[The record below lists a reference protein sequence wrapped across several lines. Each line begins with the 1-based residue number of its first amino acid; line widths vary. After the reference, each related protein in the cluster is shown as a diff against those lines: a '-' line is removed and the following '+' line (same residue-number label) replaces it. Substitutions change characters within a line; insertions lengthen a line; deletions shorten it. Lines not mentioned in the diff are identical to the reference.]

1 MPLRWYDPR
10 VSTIAELVRQHV
22 RLPPYHISHLQHLVA
37 EWELLA
43 DLHFSDLLLFVPA
56 DESDEFVVL
65 AHQRPT
71 NSETTYLEDPVGRM
85 YGPDERPWVAKA
97 WETGEMTVGV
107 MSPPHRPSPIDVYA
121 VPVRRDGAL
130 VAVLSHERWRE
141 DRRRASPQERAYAD
155 AGRDMA
161 IMISEGTFPYRSGG
175 PVLTDTV
182 RAGDGFVR
190 LDADLRIKFRSP
202 NATSAFHRL
211 GVFGSMDDV
220 TFRELGVS
228 DTAVHSAV
236 ATGVPASDEFED
248 GDVSVLV
255 LGLPLVRAGHS
266 TGCLVLVRDVSELRR
281 RDRLLLSKEAA
292 IREIHHRVKNNLQTI
307 ASLLQLQARRTDS
320 DKAKEAL
327 SQSVRR
333 IRSIALVHEML
344 SREAGGWLPFNSILY
359 PLLRDVEEGI
369 VGERRIRF
377 AIDGEAGILPAEVAT
392 PLAVVLTEL
401 LQNAVEHGFVSVDDD
416 EPDSELCWVRVRLRR
431 EDGSMRVEVEDNG
444 SGFPAGF
451 DVDDQGG
458 LGLKIVRALVAGELN
473 GEIEI
478 RTGDEAA
485 GGCVAVT
492 FPVPFSPQVD
502 ALAVDGGPG
511 GDRG

>member
-1 MPLRWYDPR
+1 M
-10 VSTIAELVRQHV
+10 STIAELARQHV

-56 DESDEFVVL
+56 GEGDSFVVL

-71 NSETTYLEDPVGRM
+71 NSETTYLEDPVGRI
-85 YGPDERPWVAKA
+85 YPPDERPWVAKA

-190 LDADLRIKFRSP
+190 LDAELRIKFRSP
-202 NATSAFHRL
+202 NATSALHRL

-220 TFRELGVS
+220 TFRELGMP

-248 GDVSVLV
+248 GDVSILV
-255 LGLPLVRAGHS
+255 LGLPLVRAGCS

-320 DKAKEAL
+320 DEAQEAL

-333 IRSIALVHEML
+333 IHSIALVHEML

-392 PLAVVLTEL
+392 PLAVILTEL
-401 LQNAVEHGFVSVDDD
+401 LQNAVEHGFEGADYDDTD
-416 EPDSELCWVRVRLRR
+416 AAPRWVRVRLRR
-431 EDGSMRVEVEDNG
+431 EDGAMRVEVEDNG
-444 SGFPAGF
+444 AGFPEGF
-451 DVDDQGG
+451 DLDAQDG

-473 GEIEI
+473 GELAIS
-478 RTGDEAA
+478 A
-485 GGCVAVT
+485 GAEGTNSCVVLS

-502 ALAVDGGPG
+502 ALAAEAEAGGL
-511 GDRG
+511 